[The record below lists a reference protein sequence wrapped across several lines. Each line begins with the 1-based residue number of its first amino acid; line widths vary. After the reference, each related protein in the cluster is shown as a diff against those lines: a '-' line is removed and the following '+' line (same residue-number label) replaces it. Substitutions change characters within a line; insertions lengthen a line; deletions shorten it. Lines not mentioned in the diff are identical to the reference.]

1 MYNGLITDQI
11 DSRYDQSSSYRMI
24 SNTRGSRKRF
34 DYEIWMAIWEL
45 NKQQGD

>member
-24 SNTRGSRKRF
+24 SNTRVLEKGLIMK
-34 DYEIWMAIWEL
+34 YEWQFE
-45 NKQQGD
+45 N